1 MPRSRRA
8 SPLSTSRIPPFSAL
22 SRTGASQGKAEQRS
36 PPISLMTYRRV
47 SLNSKVSVFFC
58 HTEFFSSISTLLTSQ
73 QSSHGSILHFQL
85 MLSSLPISL
94 DLIEAAEFADRS
106 ARIVLILRILSNV
119 MSIHLR
125 SVLGR

>member
-1 MPRSRRA
+1 MLGRLDGILFHVFEERQEMQDE
-8 SPLSTSRIPPFSAL
+8 PFL
-22 SRTGASQGKAEQRS
+22 EQNGGVKH
-36 PPISLMTYRRV
+36 LTYRRV

-58 HTEFFSSISTLLTSQ
+58 HTEFFSSISTLITSQ

>member
-1 MPRSRRA
+1 MLGRLDWIFFHVFEERQEMQDE
-8 SPLSTSRIPPFSAL
+8 PFL
-22 SRTGASQGKAEQRS
+22 EQNGGVKR
-36 PPISLMTYRRV
+36 LTYRRV
-47 SLNSKVSVFFC
+47 SLNSIVSAFFC

-85 MLSSLPISL
+85 MLSSLPISV
-94 DLIEAAEFADRS
+94 DLIEAAEFADWS